1 MNAKMDSGPLLHH
14 IRRCFLI
21 KTSLTLYSGRRLF
34 TLIQNYQL
42 SVNSKII
49 FTQNSYHIKTSQL
62 ICNAN
67 QLAGLCMVQVFIEGH
82 FEKD

>member
-1 MNAKMDSGPLLHH
+1 MNAKMDSGPLLHQ

-21 KTSLTLYSGRRLF
+21 KTSLTLLFRRLF

-62 ICNAN
+62 ICIAN
-67 QLAGLCMVQVFIEGH
+67 QLAGFYVVQVFIEGH
-82 FEKD
+82 FGKD